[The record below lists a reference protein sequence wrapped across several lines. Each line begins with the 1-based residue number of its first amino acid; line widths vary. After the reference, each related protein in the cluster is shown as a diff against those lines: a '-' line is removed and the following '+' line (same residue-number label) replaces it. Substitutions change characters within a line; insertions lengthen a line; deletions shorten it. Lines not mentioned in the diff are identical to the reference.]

1 MKRIAAIVFFCF
13 SNFLFCNVR
22 YITNSGNDLNDGSS
36 WDKSFA
42 SIEKGLSSSSP
53 GDVIWVSK
61 GTYYPT
67 SPYDLTG
74 SPRYYH
80 LRLKNGIKLLGGF
93 AGNEIFG
100 DFDITDRD
108 FLTNETIISG
118 DIGSPD
124 DSLDNCYHIFYHPD
138 SLALD
143 STAAID
149 GFTISGG
156 NADGT
161 EYVHKFGGGI
171 YNYACSPSLT
181 NLKIK
186 YNYSKY
192 QGGGI
197 YNDCCEKSLFIKSC
211 SVSSNNSGSQCG
223 GMYSYFS
230 KLFIDGSFF
239 NSNSSG
245 ITLELGSVVIM
256 NNCEVSGN
264 SSSGIINLD
273 ESVLNVYNSLISDN
287 GSSGLVNITLGEI
300 YLVSCRIENNHA
312 SSGGGINNMFES
324 TIELKNCI
332 VSNNTATINGGG
344 IFTGESTI
352 NLINSDIV
360 SNTITGELSKGGGIY
375 GINSYINI
383 DNSILWNNQA
393 PGWIVPTFGGIQLY
407 YTPGSGSYDRV
418 YIENSC
424 FLNDIYN
431 FTAMPEGSGNISD
444 NPEFFDIKNSDLRLK
459 ETSPC
464 LDIGNNDLT
473 NEEFDIRGYG
483 FERKLN
489 SNDGLPGVAD
499 IGAYEFKLGYDSG
512 LDTPSDPNIVY
523 NSNTAFLTWSP
534 VLGANRYTVYRSI
547 DPYSEFAVI
556 GTTTDCSYTDS
567 SIPPGNKYFYYIK
580 AENVIY

>member
-1 MKRIAAIVFFCF
+1 MKRIAAIVFICF

-22 YITNSGNDLNDGSS
+22 YISNSGNDLNDGSS

-124 DSLDNCYHIFYHPD
+124 DRLDNCYHIFYHPD

-143 STAAID
+143 STAVIG

-161 EYVHKFGGGI
+161 EYTHKFGGGF

-186 YNYSKY
+186 DNYAEND
-192 QGGGI
+192 GGGI
-197 YNDCCEKSLFIKSC
+197 FNDCCDKTLYISSC
-211 SVSSNNSGSQCG
+211 TVSSNNSAGNG
-223 GMYSYFS
+223 GGIYSYFS
-230 KLFIDGSFF
+230 KIIINESSITENSTGMHLSGESLTFIE
-239 NSNSSG
+239 NSKISDNSSYG
-245 ITLELGSVVIM
+245 IVNI
-256 NNCEVSGN
+256 
-264 SSSGIINLD
+264 D
-273 ESVLNVYNSLISDN
+273 ESVLNMSFSEISSNGNSGIY
-287 GSSGLVNITLGEI
+287 NITYSEV
-300 YLVSCRIENNHA
+300 YLKSCRIDNNNQYY
-312 SSGGGINNMFES
+312 SSGGFNNLLSSVEM
-324 TIELKNCI
+324 TNCI
-332 VSNNTATINGGG
+332 VSNNTSSANGGG
-344 IFTGESTI
+344 IYTDEGTV

-407 YTPGSGSYDRV
+407 YTQGSGSYDRI

-424 FLNDIYN
+424 FLSDSYN
-431 FTAMPEGSGNISD
+431 FTAAKEGSSNISD
-444 NPEFFDIKNSDLRLK
+444 DPEFFDLENSDLRLN

-464 LDIGNNDLT
+464 LDLGNNDLT
-473 NEEFDIRGYG
+473 NEQFDIRGYG

-489 SNDGLPGVAD
+489 SNDGLPGIVD

-523 NSNTAFLTWSP
+523 NNNTAFLTWSP

-556 GTTTDCSYTDS
+556 DTTTDCSYTDS
-567 SIPPGNKYFYYIK
+567 SIPPGNKYFYCIK